1 MQRTE
6 FDTLIVCDNLL
17 DDKLLGQLT
26 ELVTGAETIA
36 LNNDDCN
43 HVMEEA
49 TEYDWYML
57 RTELRR
63 SELRYPLL
71 KKIGEVIGLELPTEN
86 LNPLQLFAKKFEPT
100 RSFCAPHTE
109 DHEIYGDWTY
119 MFYLTDETD
128 GALKID
134 GVSILPKRNRL
145 VCMHVDILHEVDN
158 CTGVRLNISGWPF
171 ASEEPFLRWK
181 GESTSH

>member
-6 FDTLIVCDNLL
+6 FDTLIVCDNFLDQELL
-17 DDKLLGQLT
+17 NDLT
-26 ELVTGAETIA
+26 ALVQGAETIA
-36 LNNDDCN
+36 LNDNDCN

-49 TEYDWYML
+49 TAYDWYML

-71 KKIGEVIGLELPTEN
+71 QRIGQVIGLELPTEN

-100 RSFCAPHTE
+100 RSFCAPHIE
-109 DHEIYGDWTY
+109 DHRIYGDWTY
-119 MFYLTDETD
+119 MLYLTDETD
-128 GALKID
+128 GALRTD
-134 GVSILPKRNRL
+134 GISILPKRNRL

-158 CTGVRLNISGWPF
+158 CSGDRLNISGWPF
-171 ASEEPFLRWK
+171 ANEEPFLRWK
-181 GESTSH
+181 GQTTSQ

>member
-1 MQRTE
+1 M
-6 FDTLIVCDNLL
+6 LILIDNFLEDELL
-17 DDKLLGQLT
+17 EDLT
-26 ELVTGAETIA
+26 KLVTDAETIP
-36 LNNDDCN
+36 LNNEDCN
-43 HVMEEA
+43 HVMEEKTA
-49 TEYDWYML
+49 YDWYML

-63 SELRYPLL
+63 SDLRYPLL
-71 KKIGEVIGLELPTEN
+71 DKIGKVIGLELPTEN
-86 LNPLQLFAKKFEPT
+86 LNPLQLFAKKFEPE

-109 DHEIYGDWTY
+109 DPTIYGDWTY

-134 GVSILPKRNRL
+134 GISILPKRNRL

-158 CTGVRLNISGWPF
+158 CTGDRLNISGWPF

-181 GESTSH
+181 GESTSQ